1 MGVDTDQK
9 MLTIIVFIVILGFL
23 VFVHEI
29 GHFLVARKNGI
40 KADEF
45 GLGFPPRAIGV
56 VQDEKSKKWKVVRGN
71 KEIESPNTIYSLNWI
86 PIGGFVKIK
95 GENGEGKREK
105 DSFAHKSAWTRTQV
119 LAAGVIMNF
128 VFAWI
133 LLSIGFMLGVPQEVT
148 DVNTPGA
155 SIVIQGVEPGSPA
168 EKMGLKGLDTI
179 NQKQRD
185 DGKEVILKSVPDVQ
199 GFITDHKNRNIDLSI
214 TRANKEMVLSGVPQ
228 ETPEGK
234 GRLGISLA
242 QVTVQKF
249 SFFPAF
255 KEGLIEIKNIFIMIG
270 MVIQKLFQGET
281 SGIDATGPIGIAVF
295 TGQVIPLGFAYILR
309 FAAILSINLGIIN
322 ALPFPALDGGRI
334 LFIIIE
340 KLKGSPVNQKVEQA
354 FHTVGFLLLML
365 LMVVVTYNDIIKFNI
380 IDKIKGIF

>member
-1 MGVDTDQK
+1 MF
-9 MLTIIVFIVILGFL
+9 TIIVFAIILGFL

-29 GHFLVARKNGI
+29 GHFLVAKRNGI

-56 VQDEKSKKWKVVRGN
+56 VKDDDSNKWKVIRGN
-71 KEIESPNTIYSLNWI
+71 KEVESPNTIYSLNWI

-95 GENGEGKREK
+95 GQDGEEKREK
-105 DSFAHKSAWTRTQV
+105 DSFAHKSAWTRTKV

-148 DVNTPGA
+148 DNNTAGA
-155 SIVIQGVEPGSPA
+155 QIVIQSVEPGSPA
-168 EKMGLKGLDTI
+168 EKMGLKGLDEI
-179 NQKQRD
+179 NKSQIK
-185 DGKEVILKSVPDVQ
+185 DGKQIELNSVPDVQ
-199 GFITDHKNRNIDLSI
+199 NFINEYKNKNIDLLI
-214 TRANKEMVLSGVPQ
+214 TRSNQKLKLSGVPQ
-228 ETPEGK
+228 EGPEGK

-242 QVTVQKF
+242 QVTIKQY

-255 KEGLIEIKNIFIMIG
+255 KEGLIEIGNIFMMIG
-270 MVIQKLFQGET
+270 VVVANLFKGQ
-281 SGIDATGPIGIAVF
+281 SAGIDATGPIGIAIF

-334 LFIIIE
+334 LFILIE
-340 KLKGSPVNQKVEQA
+340 KIKGSPVNQKVEQA
-354 FHTVGFLLLML
+354 FHTIGFLLLML

-380 IDKIKGIF
+380 IDKIKSVF